1 MAQILYQTK
10 TRYTET
16 VYSCLWC
23 GSRIEEIGNR
33 TKPATKYC
41 RHTLCSVNYRQ
52 YEQSIRNAIF
62 MQKNIPEQVKLR
74 EEIFS
79 NWNKMSKE
87 EVLDYEI
94 NKVAQTMIDMGKPVE
109 DVMAIF
115 KKAIKRNKVK

>member
-1 MAQILYQTK
+1 
-10 TRYTET
+10 
-16 VYSCLWC
+16 
-23 GSRIEEIGNR
+23 
-33 TKPATKYC
+33 
-41 RHTLCSVNYRQ
+41 
-52 YEQSIRNAIF
+52 